1 MKMKYKSLTFV
12 FCLGLLVTGC
22 AVESHKVVQTH
33 KIQTAAQNVKNIKLP
48 ISIGTFNNSSNF
60 LKGVFSTG
68 EDRLSSQAKTIL
80 TANLKDSG
88 YFSVLDRSNL
98 SVITQENKFSN
109 TKSKI
114 KAANY
119 IVTGDVVEFGRKDVG
134 DKQLWGIL
142 GKGKSQIAY
151 SKVTLNIINVDTSE
165 VIYSANGAG
174 EYSLSSR
181 EVIGFGSSSG
191 YDTTLNGKVLSLA
204 IQEAVTNLTMEIENA
219 AQ

>member
-1 MKMKYKSLTFV
+1 MRYKSLTCA
-12 FCLGLLVTGC
+12 FCLGLMFTGC
-22 AVESHKVVQTH
+22 AVESHKVVQTPQ
-33 KIQTAAQNVKNIKLP
+33 IQTASQNVKKIKLP
-48 ISIGTFNNSSNF
+48 VSIGVFNNSSNF

-88 YFSVLDRSNL
+88 YFNVLDRSNL
-98 SVITQENKFSN
+98 SAIAQENKFANIKSN
-109 TKSKI
+109 I

-119 IVTGDVVEFGRKDVG
+119 IVTGDVVEFGRKDIG

-151 SKVTLNIINVDTSE
+151 SKVTLNVINVDTSE
-165 VIYSANGAG
+165 VIYSASGAG

-204 IQEAVTNLTMEIENA
+204 IQEAVTNLTMEIDNA

>member
-1 MKMKYKSLTFV
+1 MKYKSLTFV

>member
-1 MKMKYKSLTFV
+1 MKYKSLTFA
-12 FCLGLLVTGC
+12 FCLGLLFTGC
-22 AVESHKVVQTH
+22 AVESHKVVQTP
-33 KIQTAAQNVKNIKLP
+33 KIQTASQNVKKIKLP
-48 ISIGTFNNSSNF
+48 VSIGVFNNSSNF

-98 SVITQENKFSN
+98 SAITQENKFSN

-165 VIYSANGAG
+165 VIYSASGAG

>member
-1 MKMKYKSLTFV
+1 MKYKSLTFV

-165 VIYSANGAG
+165 VIYSASGTG